1 MTELQAPGRGEDDR
15 VTTPLLPGGVVV
27 VAVDGE
33 DGQVYAG
40 ERIEEVGAGGGG
52 GLEDL
57 VGLGCIWLCLCIAV
71 LLEPFLDLE
80 LWVPTWEV
88 GPRSD
93 RSARTSLLT
102 LNFTGLDP
110 NENRRRI
117 SIVLYRVR
125 REGLFSWNRSP
136 ERRTRSQRVE
146 RASSRISS
154 KAAKQTL
161 HRIGSL
167 SL

>member
-1 MTELQAPGRGEDDR
+1 
-15 VTTPLLPGGVVV
+15 
-27 VAVDGE
+27 VDGE
-33 DGQVYAG
+33 DGLVYAD

-57 VGLGCIWLCLCIAV
+57 VGLGCICLCFCIAA

-88 GPRSD
+88 RPRSE

-110 NENRRRI
+110 NENRRHHSVQGSAGGLI
-117 SIVLYRVR
+117 FVKQVA
-125 REGLFSWNRSP
+125 REEDEITARGRGG
-136 ERRTRSQRVE
+136 E
-146 RASSRISS
+146 
-154 KAAKQTL
+154 
-161 HRIGSL
+161 
-167 SL
+167 

>member
-1 MTELQAPGRGEDDR
+1 M
-15 VTTPLLPGGVVV
+15 

-33 DGQVYAG
+33 DGLVYAG

-93 RSARTSLLT
+93 RSARTSLLN

-136 ERRTRSQRVE
+136 ERRTRSQRVDGA
-146 RASSRISS
+146 R
-154 KAAKQTL
+154 
-161 HRIGSL
+161 
-167 SL
+167 